1 MEIRNSAAHGS
12 LHLGM
17 LAAVFVMWTNQMGD
31 PTFQIFWTSWPKKVD
46 LRHQTLS
53 RSLRRGCGLGTRL
66 DSRQEQMR
74 AIFGSVI
81 SVVIAGR
88 PHVVCQLCQQYMY
101 SEWSTCNCKY
111 DQLKW
116 VSFK

>member
-1 MEIRNSAAHGS
+1 
-12 LHLGM
+12 M
-17 LAAVFVMWTNQMGD
+17 L
-31 PTFQIFWTSWPKKVD
+31 
-46 LRHQTLS
+46 
-53 RSLRRGCGLGTRL
+53 
-66 DSRQEQMR
+66 

-101 SEWSTCNCKY
+101 SEWSTCNCKC

-116 VSFK
+116 VCLSNEF